1 MANKKNKIEVKGTK
15 LQKTCLVLQII
26 IVVLMIICGIYANA
40 NDVNNGFIN
49 AIINYGLYVVLV
61 LLLVPYLF
69 KEN

>member
-1 MANKKNKIEVKGTK
+1 M
-15 LQKTCLVLQII
+15 QKTCLVLQII

-49 AIINYGLYVVLV
+49 AINNYGLYVVLV

>member
-49 AIINYGLYVVLV
+49 AINNYGLYVVLV